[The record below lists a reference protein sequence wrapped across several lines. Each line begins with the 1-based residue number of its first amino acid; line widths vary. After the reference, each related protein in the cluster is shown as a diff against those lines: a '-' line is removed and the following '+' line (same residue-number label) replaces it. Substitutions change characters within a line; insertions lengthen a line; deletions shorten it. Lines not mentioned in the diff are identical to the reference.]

1 MGFISLKPSA
11 DHISLGTPMAPPPPP
26 TQLGNSQDGSVSP
39 AGATQR
45 VNGYRPFTDQD
56 KQGFADTL
64 VEQFDVKMGVDE
76 FDEMVDLT
84 SDFPPQ
90 MRLDMLK
97 KIHRKVVSESPPLKD
112 VGPGWGRIEHWVT
125 LIRAKASA
133 ISSVAR
139 VAESGPTTVRMP
151 TKIHWPLV
159 AGAAAGVAVLM
170 SMLSKKKRR

>member
-11 DHISLGTPMAPPPPP
+11 DHISLGNPMAPPPPP
-26 TQLGNSQDGSVSP
+26 TQLGNSQ
-39 AGATQR
+39 AGETAPPWATQR
-45 VNGYRPFTDQD
+45 VNGYRPFTDED
-56 KQGFADTL
+56 KQNFADSV
-64 VEQFDVKMGVDE
+64 VEQFDVQMGVDE
-76 FDEMVDLT
+76 FGEMVDLT

-97 KIHRKVVSESPPLKD
+97 KIHHKVVSESPPLKGGA
-112 VGPGWGRIEHWVT
+112 VGKGGRIEHWVT
-125 LIRAKASA
+125 LIRAKAA
-133 ISSVAR
+133 QVR
-139 VAESGPTTVRMP
+139 GLPSGPT